1 MNAEIIKEK
10 SLRNFDSEAEV
21 YEKSSDGKF
30 CSRIY
35 PYILDELNKKNNEL
49 ILDVGCGNG
58 VMLSKMN
65 ENNTLHGVDLSK
77 AMIDVAKKKLKDKA
91 ELIVGDAEF
100 LLWEDNYFDT
110 ILCTFSFHH
119 YPRPKKVL
127 DEMYRVLKQG
137 GRIILADPWLPT
149 PLRQITNFFL
159 RFSDKGDFHEYS
171 QREITDLLEAS
182 NFKLQR
188 FTHPTNDT
196 FLLVAEK

>member
-1 MNAEIIKEK
+1 MKKVLMESFALEFIPTYWT
-10 SLRNFDSEAEV
+10 SL
-21 YEKSSDGKF
+21 
-30 CSRIY
+30 I
-35 PYILDELNKKNNEL
+35 KKNNEL

-65 ENNTLHGVDLSK
+65 GNNKLHGVDLSK

-127 DEMYRVLKQG
+127 DEMNRVLKKG
-137 GRIILADPWLPT
+137 GHLILADPWLPT